1 MRVLMCLMLALVLVG
16 GMPHTLAEE
25 YPHHVNPAEIEKS
38 STAELAPFQYEA
50 INGLLLRF
58 GFLLEDVRGR
68 DVEGMR
74 RHYTE
79 FMEFYQ
85 QNSLVMGTLDPRLR
99 TRLSELVQFVNL
111 STQDAQRLIGH
122 YQRAEQYIRE
132 GRRAK
137 AVAEVMRAID
147 VLNRLNE
154 SSKMLY
160 APEFY
165 HYPNIEVSTH
175 EKNIELLTELISQL
189 HAELSTL
196 ENQAFYPTSISL
208 SLSPEQAGFGD
219 VLKVHGRL
227 YYRLNDTGIQN
238 ESVSMTL
245 QNHTYILHT
254 KAGGFYE
261 EELILTQYLERGT
274 TDVHVSYIPS
284 SVPAAPAHARKPL
297 HVLPKPTE
305 LTLHVAPM
313 VSMVNIS
320 GRLTCAG
327 IPLRGLG
334 VKIVVDRFVYVVS
347 TNEDGTFSLNVDSSK
362 MERGRHTVDASFEP
376 GPLAFLPSNATGQ
389 FELTPKLIPST
400 TPTSSTTPTPP
411 LYSFLGIAMVLV
423 SLTLLWIKRERVV
436 DFWMRRAPRA
446 PEPPKREP
454 HEEEPTQVEEVEEAS
469 EEEGMKRLEED
480 IRAIEMMAEQS
491 PAKAVREGYLVAR
504 RFIAERAGI
513 EDDPTLTHREFLEK
527 LDDTEQ
533 DGPFGELAML
543 YELCEF
549 SGNPPTREQ
558 AKRAL
563 ELVKRIVESLS

>member
-1 MRVLMCLMLALVLVG
+1 MRVLLCLILALVLVG
-16 GMPHTLAEE
+16 SMPPTLAEE

-38 STAELAPFQYEA
+38 STSELAPFQYEA

-74 RHYTE
+74 RHYTG

-85 QNSLVMGTLDPRLR
+85 QNSLVMGTLDPQLR

-111 STQDAQRLIGH
+111 STRDGQRLIGH
-122 YQRAEQYIRE
+122 YQRAEQYLRE

-137 AVAEVMRAID
+137 AVAEVMEAID
-147 VLNRLNE
+147 VINRLNE

-160 APEFY
+160 VPEFY
-165 HYPNIEVSTH
+165 HYPDIEVSIH
-175 EKNIELLTELISQL
+175 EKNIELLTELMSHL
-189 HAELSTL
+189 HDELRIL
-196 ENQAFYPTSISL
+196 ENQAFYPTNISL
-208 SLSPEQAGFGD
+208 SLSPQQAGFGD
-219 VLKVHGRL
+219 VLKVQGRL
-227 YYRLNDTGIQN
+227 YYPLNDTGIQN

-261 EELILTQYLERGT
+261 EELTLTQYLERGT
-274 TDVHVSYIPS
+274 TDVYVSYIPS

-297 HVLPKPTE
+297 RVLPKPTK
-305 LTLHVAPM
+305 LTLDVAPM
-313 VSMVNIS
+313 ASMVNIS
-320 GRLTCAG
+320 GRLTCAE

-362 MERGRHTVDASFEP
+362 MERGRHLVDASFEP

-389 FELTPKLIPST
+389 FELTPKPIP
-400 TPTSSTTPTPP
+400 STTPTPP
-411 LYSFLGIAMVLV
+411 LYSFLGIAGVLV
-423 SLTLLWIKRERVV
+423 ILTLLWIKKERVV
-436 DFWMRRAPRA
+436 DFWMKRAPKT
-446 PEPPKREP
+446 PEPSKIELG
-454 HEEEPTQVEEVEEAS
+454 EEEPTGVEEVEVKEAS
-469 EEEGMKRLEED
+469 EEKEEVRVEED
-480 IRAIEMMAEQS
+480 IRAIEKMAKQS

-504 RFIAERAGI
+504 RLIAEREGI
-513 EDDPTLTHREFLEK
+513 EDDPTLTHREFLER
-527 LDDTEQ
+527 LDDAKR
-533 DGPFGELAML
+533 DGPFGMLTML

-549 SGNPPTREQ
+549 SGNPTTHEQ

-563 ELVKRIVESLS
+563 ELVKRIAESLS

>member
-1 MRVLMCLMLALVLVG
+1 MRVLMCLMLALVLFG
-16 GMPHTLAEE
+16 GVPPTIAEE

-38 STAELAPFQYEA
+38 STPELAPFQYEA

-85 QNSLVMGTLDPRLR
+85 QNSLVMGTLDPQLR
-99 TRLSELVQFVNL
+99 SRLSELVQFVNL
-111 STQDAQRLIGH
+111 STRDAQRLIGH
-122 YQRAEQYIRE
+122 YQRAEQYLRE

-137 AVAEVMRAID
+137 AVDEVMRAID
-147 VLNRLNE
+147 VNRLNE

-165 HYPNIEVSTH
+165 HYPNIKVSTH

-189 HAELSTL
+189 QAELSTL

-274 TDVHVSYIPS
+274 TDVYVSYIPS

-320 GRLTCAG
+320 GELTCAG
-327 IPLRGLG
+327 IPLRGLD
-334 VKIVVDRFVYVVS
+334 VKIVVDRSVYVVS
-347 TNEDGTFSLNVDSSK
+347 TNEDGAFSLNVDSSK

-376 GPLAFLPSNATGQ
+376 GPLAFLPSNATEQ
-389 FELTPKLIPST
+389 FELTPT
-400 TPTSSTTPTPP
+400 STTPTPP

-436 DFWMRRAPRA
+436 SFWMRRAPKA

-454 HEEEPTQVEEVEEAS
+454 HEEEPTEVEEVEEAS
-469 EEEGMKRLEED
+469 EEEGRKRLEED

-491 PAKAVREGYLVAR
+491 PAKAVREGYVVAR
-504 RFIAERAGI
+504 RLIAERAGI

-527 LDDTEQ
+527 LDDTWQ

-549 SGNPPTREQ
+549 SGNPATHEQ